1 MREFAYEPT
10 TRIHSKQHLFQNRR
24 YVAFKIPSIPFLF
37 ADLVAKLKNKLDF
50 LGIGVTK
57 YPVCAQLG
65 RVRKVDRST
74 IIVDSLNRLA

>member
-37 ADLVAKLKNKLDF
+37 ADLVAKLKNKRF